1 MAPRA
6 KTPPSPREAP
16 TDDIDKLNAIV
27 RKRVYDM
34 GGDGIEPEAVKA
46 VKGGAQV
53 YHRRTRALVYG
64 VGVLAVAM
72 LAGAPSAAFA
82 AAALAAMWIV
92 TDVYGAVLHV
102 VLDTPEFIN
111 APIVSAVIGPAC
123 LEFQWHHTIPL
134 DITQKEFVEV
144 CGDLS
149 LAVILHVAN
158 HALIWGGPWCAAA
171 NAVGAAKIMMA
182 FLGQYAHRMAHT
194 PESGR
199 PAIVRA
205 AQSIGLLVHPDLH
218 RVHHATHDKAFPIL
232 SGLSTKVIDAALAV
246 VPDRRIWLAGFV
258 VMSLTDIYV
267 VTKILCAAFDIS
279 PCA

>member
-111 APIVSAVIGPAC
+111 APIVSAVIGEGAEVWGGRRPTLPPADARLTPPRHTCAACPRFAGPAC
-123 LEFQWHHTIPL
+123 LEFQWHHS
-134 DITQKEFVEV
+134 E
-144 CGDLS
+144 
-149 LAVILHVAN
+149 
-158 HALIWGGPWCAAA
+158 
-171 NAVGAAKIMMA
+171 
-182 FLGQYAHRMAHT
+182 
-194 PESGR
+194 
-199 PAIVRA
+199 
-205 AQSIGLLVHPDLH
+205 
-218 RVHHATHDKAFPIL
+218 
-232 SGLSTKVIDAALAV
+232 
-246 VPDRRIWLAGFV
+246 
-258 VMSLTDIYV
+258 
-267 VTKILCAAFDIS
+267 
-279 PCA
+279 